1 MYNQSGTRPTR
12 KKESLMNTTIT
23 LPKGTDREV
32 LTLLWQMKNTTE
44 RDMADLIDQGHYRDA
59 DAAWDRIIEICRQ
72 IRRFENYNTFAT
84 R

>member
-1 MYNQSGTRPTR
+1 
-12 KKESLMNTTIT
+12 MNTTIT

-44 RDMADLIDQGHYRDA
+44 REMADLIDQGRYRDA

-72 IRRFENYNTFAT
+72 IRRYENYNTFAT